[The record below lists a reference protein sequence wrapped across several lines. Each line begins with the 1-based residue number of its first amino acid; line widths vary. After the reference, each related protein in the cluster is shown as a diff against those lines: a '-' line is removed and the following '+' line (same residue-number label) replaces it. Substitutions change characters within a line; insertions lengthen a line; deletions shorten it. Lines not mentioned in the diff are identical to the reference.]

1 MNASTITNANKYKR
15 TKYACY
21 TTNIAMSVVACLSP
35 LLFLT
40 FREQYGISYTL
51 CGLLVAINFC
61 SQLTIDLIFSFFSK
75 YFNPKTTIRLTPL
88 LTVIGF
94 LIYALVP
101 LFFPQIAYLGLVL
114 GTIVFSVSSGLNEVL
129 NSPIFAAIPAE
140 NPEREMSKLHSS
152 YAWGVVG
159 VVLLSALYLFFVG
172 DTYWQFM
179 ILLWCAV
186 PLAAFLLFA
195 GANIPDVESAQ
206 KESEE
211 QSTASAP
218 LQEGKAKKSKPAVGF
233 FLFILCIF
241 LGGAAENT
249 MTQWI
254 STYIESA
261 LGIPKLWGDV
271 FGMALF
277 AVMLGLGR
285 TLYAKFGKDI
295 SSVLLLGFIGSI
307 ACYLVAGLSPNGIV
321 GLIACVV
328 SGICVS
334 MLWPGTL
341 IMMAEFFPKAGVVA
355 YALLA
360 AGGDLG
366 GSVAPQLMGVLAD
379 MFGLN
384 IGMIVSSLFP
394 IMGAI
399 LLLFLRKKKSAK

>member
-1 MNASTITNANKYKR
+1 MKKTNFQR

-61 SQLTIDLIFSFFSK
+61 SQLIIDLIFSFFSK

-159 VVLLSALYLFFVG
+159 VVLLSALFLFFVG
-172 DTYWQFM
+172 DTHWQIM

-195 GANIPDVESAQ
+195 GAPIPDVETEGA
-206 KESEE
+206 KNEDEN
-211 QSTASAP
+211 TASAP
-218 LQEGKAKKSKPAVGF
+218 LNGQSQKKNKPVVGF
-233 FLFILCIF
+233 FLFVLCIF

-285 TLYAKFGKDI
+285 TLYSAFGKNI
-295 SSVLLLGFIGSI
+295 SRVLLLGFIGSVV
-307 ACYLVAGLSPNGIV
+307 CYLVAGFSPNGIV
-321 GLIACVV
+321 GLTSCVI
-328 SGICVS
+328 SGFCVS

-384 IGMIVSSLFP
+384 VGMVVSAIFP
-394 IMGAI
+394 LLGIL
-399 LLLFLRKKKSAK
+399 LLLFLRKKKIK